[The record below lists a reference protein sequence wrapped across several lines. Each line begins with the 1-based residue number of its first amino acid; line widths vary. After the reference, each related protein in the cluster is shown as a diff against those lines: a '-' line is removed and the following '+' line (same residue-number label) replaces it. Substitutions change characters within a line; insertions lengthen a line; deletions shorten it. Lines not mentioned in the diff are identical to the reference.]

1 MDLVDEVD
9 IETHSPGELGPRK
22 ETRIVAAGI
31 ACLDHIVVA
40 SRIAWGDTAEVEEYC
55 VQGGGLA
62 ATALVTCARLGACA
76 EMIGLLGLDST
87 GDVILQGLRRENVGT
102 SQIRCIEGGESPFSF
117 IHVDRENGERTIFHR
132 RATGLTWNPA
142 RQREVESAVAAAHG
156 VLIDGYY
163 PELAR
168 DITVL
173 ARAHGV
179 PVVADA
185 SPDTSNRDWIAG
197 VTVLI
202 APQAFLREGGFGE
215 RMDAALD
222 AIHALGPTTAIITL
236 GADGWVASDAGG
248 RYSGKAFEV
257 AVRDTVGAGDVFHGA
272 YAFAMAC
279 GWPTPRCAEFASA
292 VAALKCTEVGGRTGI
307 PSKAQTFEFLR
318 AHRPDKWAE
327 TAFV

>member
-1 MDLVDEVD
+1 MQ
-9 IETHSPGELGPRK
+9 TQSPGELGPCK
-22 ETRIVAAGI
+22 QTRIVAAGI

-40 SRIAWGDTAEVEEYC
+40 PRISWGDTAEVGEYC

-62 ATALVTCARLGACA
+62 ATALVTCARLGASA
-76 EMIGLLGLDST
+76 EMIGMLGSDST
-87 GDVILQGLRRENVGT
+87 GGAILQELRREKVGT
-102 SQIRCIEGGESPFSF
+102 SRIWCIEGGESPFSF

-132 RATGLTWNPA
+132 RATGLTWNLA
-142 RQREVESAVAAAHG
+142 NQREVESAVAAAHV

-168 DITVL
+168 SMTAL
-173 ARAHGV
+173 ACAHRV

-185 SPDTSNRDWIAG
+185 SPDAANREWIAG
-197 VTVLI
+197 VAVLI

-215 RMDAALD
+215 RIDAALD
-222 AIHALGPTTAIITL
+222 AIHALGPTTAIVTL

-272 YAFAMAC
+272 YAFALAC

-292 VAALKCTEVGGRTGI
+292 VAALKCTRIGGRTGI
-307 PSKAQTFEFLR
+307 PSMPQTMEFLR
-318 AHRPDKWAE
+318 AHRPNEWDAISS
-327 TAFV
+327 V